1 MVGRVAAARLVLALL
16 AVQASPLSV
25 SRPQNAP
32 PWPLQALPEPGH
44 RSHPGRLR
52 FMRPRAGSTAALGA
66 WPSLPGFARA
76 GCWMLW
82 PQVTMDEDVCFLRY
96 MNAVLLES
104 APSGRR
110 NGRAP
115 LGGPYAAYRELA
127 QAFGLSR
134 AAFGAS
140 RPTPPRFR
148 RSAGPTM
155 AIGVPKL
162 AAQGGPW
169 LRARSCY
176 GPMIGR
182 YPQPPFQLTD
192 FLSCIA
198 RGLLVWQRLRS
209 RRVAAVPDHNPTHSK
224 PQHSTSHQSIPQHT
238 AAGSTTQHDATAQH
252 NATQRNGTQHN
263 TTQHSMTQ
271 NNLRQRN
278 TTHHSIA
285 Q

>member
-1 MVGRVAAARLVLALL
+1 MGCDASACSPIVLG
-16 AVQASPLSV
+16 SPLCRREFQPRPWSSLNVRARFQWSV
-25 SRPQNAP
+25 ALPRRAWCWRSWPSRPRRCRCP
-32 PWPLQALPEPGH
+32 DRRMRRLGRSRPFRSQAH

-52 FMRPRAGSTAALGA
+52 FKRPRAGSTAALGA

-140 RPTPPRFR
+140 PPHASAVPPVRGSDHGDRRAQAGGAGRP
-148 RSAGPTM
+148 M
-155 AIGVPKL
+155 AKGSLV
-162 AAQGGPW
+162 
-169 LRARSCY
+169 LR
-176 GPMIGR
+176 
-182 YPQPPFQLTD
+182 TD
-192 FLSCIA
+192 DWSIFP
-198 RGLLVWQRLRS
+198 
-209 RRVAAVPDHNPTHSK
+209 AAVSAYRL
-224 PQHSTSHQSIPQHT
+224 S
-238 AAGSTTQHDATAQH
+238 
-252 NATQRNGTQHN
+252 
-263 TTQHSMTQ
+263 
-271 NNLRQRN
+271 
-278 TTHHSIA
+278 
-285 Q
+285 